1 MRRAALVLAG
11 CGVAL
16 TGCRL
21 AHSVAHT
28 LVNEPIEYLDEKKVT
43 AHLRKDGRKLLREWC
58 GHHNRAVSEDFEDG
72 FEDGYADY
80 LEHGGVATPPAVPP
94 PKYRRSHFLNPDG
107 HARVRDYFA
116 GFQAGVDMA
125 AASGRREYLTV
136 PILIP
141 DPAAEQPVNVRQTPL
156 EQCRPTVP
164 PPPPPASEVLPPPR
178 PTEQPT
184 AGLSAP
190 ARPLVGPS
198 LPVNTQVV
206 EVPPLPPAEVPPPKS
221 ATPAFDPPPEAGRPA
236 PLELLPPNP
245 PADSG
250 LRPRVPPLTDTPR
263 QPGRSPSE

>member
-1 MRRAALVLAG
+1 MRRAALLLAG
-11 CGVAL
+11 FGLAL

-21 AHSVAHT
+21 AHSATHV
-28 LVNEPIEYLDEKKVT
+28 LVNESVTYFDEKKVT

-58 GHHNRAVSEDFEDG
+58 GHHHKAVSEDFEDG

-94 PKYRRSHFLNPDG
+94 LKYRRSHFLNPDG

-136 PILIP
+136 PVLIP
-141 DPAAEQPVNVRQTPL
+141 DPPPDQPVNVRQTPA
-156 EQCRPTVP
+156 EQCRPPAP
-164 PPPPPASEVLPPPR
+164 PSPSEVLPPPR

-190 ARPLVGPS
+190 ARPLLASS
-198 LPVNTQVV
+198 LPVGTQVAD
-206 EVPPLPPAEVPPPKS
+206 VPPLPPAEVPPPKS
-221 ATPAFDPPPEAGRPA
+221 ATPAFDPPPEAGRPTA
-236 PLELLPPNP
+236 VELLPPDP
-245 PADSG
+245 PADGG
-250 LRPRVPPLTDTPR
+250 LRLRVPPLTDTPR
-263 QPGRSPSE
+263 KPGRSPSE